1 MRLNFKF
8 LLLPVIA
15 LFCTQALNAQ
25 RPTED
30 PSLILIELKDMPQIT
45 EFLPGPP
52 SPGDGRFYYDSCQ
65 FVAGKALRDTPR
77 GEVAKKDASIKMDY
91 FMSRFSEAIGP
102 DFTPENYPKTKEY
115 LEKSVMTARQAIVTA
130 KAKYSRKRPY
140 QYFNVPTSLP
150 KFEEMELNK
159 SYPSGHT
166 TRAWIAALCLV
177 SIDPAHQ
184 NEILRVGYE
193 MGQSRIIVGYHFQ
206 SDVDDA
212 RIAATVAFA
221 RLTASKEWQKLRK
234 KAEKEMR
241 GK

>member
-1 MRLNFKF
+1 MKPNLK
-8 LLLPVIA
+8 LLLLIA
-15 LFCTQALNAQ
+15 ALLYAQTINAQ

-77 GEVAKKDASIKMDY
+77 GEVAKKDASIEVSYM
-91 FMSRFSEAIGP
+91 MSRFAEALER

-115 LEKSVMTARQAIVTA
+115 LEKSIMTARQAIVSA
-130 KAKYSRKRPY
+130 KAKYSRERPY

-150 KFEEMELNK
+150 EFEELELNT

-166 TRAWIAALCLV
+166 TRSWVAALCLV
-177 SIDPAHQ
+177 SVDPTHQ
-184 NEILRVGYE
+184 NDILKVGYE

-212 RIAATVAFA
+212 RVAATAAFA
-221 RLTASKEWQKLRK
+221 RLSASKEWQKLRK
-234 KAEKEMR
+234 KAEKEMM